1 MQIHIALIPCVGAGG
16 GGSSGGGRT
25 AKCKRFPQKICQD
38 PPTPPHIFI
47 CKSSLVEIKEFRL
60 DLCQAM
66 RASSCEMQ
74 ISFASEL
81 CQLQTTPGVTK
92 KVWIP

>member
-1 MQIHIALIPCVGAGG
+1 M
-16 GGSSGGGRT
+16 
-25 AKCKRFPQKICQD
+25 QKISSKD
-38 PPTPPHIFI
+38 LPGSPPIFI

-74 ISFASEL
+74 ISCFLHQSFANYKRLLE
-81 CQLQTTPGVTK
+81 
-92 KVWIP
+92 